1 MARVRHGYNGRYGKD
16 NRIDDTEEW
25 QELNSLAEQN
35 GQEVHVNHLRMSVT
49 GTGIVVNVSND
60 GVRELLEKMRGK
72 C

>member
-1 MARVRHGYNGRYGKD
+1 MARVVHGYNGKRGND
-16 NRIDDTEEW
+16 NRIDDNEDW
-25 QELNSLAEQN
+25 QELNHMALQN

-60 GVRELLEKMRGK
+60 GVRELLEKMRSK